1 MMNTDNINNFVD
13 ETFTKVKSAS
23 ANPLKTKSGWLEQL
37 KAIVNLIPT
46 LGGALAQEI
55 QVFQDY
61 KESEFFRKYTA
72 FILGV
77 VDTSEKERE
86 KFAEEIAKKANDAA
100 GNVIAGMVDRL
111 DNINKEV
118 ILANLTKARIEEM
131 ISIENFFR
139 LASVLERVPYID
151 LAKLSSYQTPYY
163 DEDGDTE
170 LLNST
175 GVLRP
180 VLLSEEGD
188 TYILSPLGVKLLQYG
203 LKTNVKIAN
212 VKGTSVDLSWN
223 NISEDSDV
231 YMKKALD

>member
-1 MMNTDNINNFVD
+1 MNTDNINNFVD
-13 ETFTKVKSAS
+13 ETFMKVKSAS

-188 TYILSPLGVKLLQYG
+188 TYILSLRMKWHVSRK
-203 LKTNVKIAN
+203 
-212 VKGTSVDLSWN
+212 
-223 NISEDSDV
+223 DV
-231 YMKKALD
+231 LND

>member
-1 MMNTDNINNFVD
+1 MNTDNINNFVD
-13 ETFTKVKSAS
+13 VTFTKVESTKLK
-23 ANPLKTKSGWLEQL
+23 PLTSIKGWVEQV
-37 KAIVNLIPT
+37 KALVNLVPVF
-46 LGGALAQEI
+46 GGALAQEI
-55 QVFQDY
+55 QVMQNF

-77 VDTSEKERE
+77 VDTTEKERE
-86 KFAEEIAKKANDAA
+86 KFAEEISKKANDAA

-118 ILANLTKARIEEM
+118 ILANLTMARIDDK

-139 LASVLERVPYID
+139 LASVLERIPYVD
-151 LAKLSSYQTPYY
+151 LVKLPSYQTPYY

-180 VLLSEEGD
+180 VKLSEDGD

-203 LKTNVKIAN
+203 LMTNVKKVN

-223 NISEDSDV
+223 DISDDSEV
-231 YMKKALD
+231 YMKKALE

>member
-1 MMNTDNINNFVD
+1 MNTDNINNFVD

-23 ANPLKTKSGWLEQL
+23 ANPLKTKSGWFEQL

>member
-1 MMNTDNINNFVD
+1 MNTDNINNFVD

-118 ILANLTKARIEEM
+118 ILANLTKARIDDK

-139 LASVLERVPYID
+139 LASVLERIPYID
-151 LAKLSSYQTPYY
+151 LAKLPSYHTPYY

-180 VLLSEEGD
+180 ALLSEDGD

-212 VKGTSVDLSWN
+212 IKGTSVDLSWN

>member
-1 MMNTDNINNFVD
+1 MNTDNINNFVD

-118 ILANLTKARIEEM
+118 ILANLTKARIDDK

-139 LASVLERVPYID
+139 LASVLERISYID
-151 LAKLSSYQTPYY
+151 LAKLPSYQTPYY

-180 VLLSEEGD
+180 VLLSEDGD

-212 VKGTSVDLSWN
+212 IKGTSVDLSWN

>member
-1 MMNTDNINNFVD
+1 MNTDNINNFVD

-118 ILANLTKARIEEM
+118 ILANLTKARIDDK

-139 LASVLERVPYID
+139 LASVLERIPYID
-151 LAKLSSYQTPYY
+151 LAKLPSYQTPYY

-180 VLLSEEGD
+180 VLLSEDGD

-212 VKGTSVDLSWN
+212 IKGTSVDLSWN

>member
-1 MMNTDNINNFVD
+1 MNTDNINNFVD

-72 FILGV
+72 FIFGV

-188 TYILSPLGVKLLQYG
+188 TYILSPLGIKLLQYG

>member
-1 MMNTDNINNFVD
+1 MNTDNVNNFVD
-13 ETFTKVKSAS
+13 ETFTKVKLAS

-55 QVFQDY
+55 QVIQDY
-61 KESEFFRKYTA
+61 RESEFFRKYAA

-77 VDTSEKERE
+77 VDTTEKERE

-100 GNVIAGMVDRL
+100 GNLIAGMVDRL

-118 ILANLTKARIEEM
+118 ILANLTKARIDDK

-139 LASVLERVPYID
+139 LTSVLERVPYID
-151 LAKLSSYQTPYY
+151 LAKLPSYQTPYY
-163 DEDGDTE
+163 DVDGDTE

-175 GVLRP
+175 GVLRS
-180 VLLSEEGD
+180 VLLSEDGD
-188 TYILSPLGVKLLQYG
+188 TYILSPLGVKLLQFG
-203 LKTNVKIAN
+203 LKTNVKITN

-231 YMKKALD
+231 YMKKALE

>member
-1 MMNTDNINNFVD
+1 MNTDNINNFVD

-77 VDTSEKERE
+77 VDTTEKERE

>member
-1 MMNTDNINNFVD
+1 MNTDNINNFVD
-13 ETFTKVKSAS
+13 VTFTKVESAKLK
-23 ANPLKTKSGWLEQL
+23 PLTSIKGWVEQV
-37 KAIVNLIPT
+37 KALVNLVPVF
-46 LGGALAQEI
+46 GGALAQEI
-55 QVFQDY
+55 QVMQNF

-77 VDTSEKERE
+77 VDTTEKERE
-86 KFAEEIAKKANDAA
+86 KFAEEISKKANDAA

-118 ILANLTKARIEEM
+118 ILANLTKSRIDDK

-139 LASVLERVPYID
+139 LASVLERIPYVD
-151 LAKLSSYQTPYY
+151 LVKLPLYQTPYY

-180 VLLSEEGD
+180 VKLSEDGD

-203 LKTNVKIAN
+203 LMTNVKKVN

-223 NISEDSDV
+223 DISDDSKV
-231 YMKKALD
+231 YMKKALE

>member
-1 MMNTDNINNFVD
+1 MNTDNINNFVD

>member
-1 MMNTDNINNFVD
+1 MNTDNINNFVD

-118 ILANLTKARIEEM
+118 ILANLTKARIDDK
-131 ISIENFFR
+131 ISIENFFCFVF
-139 LASVLERVPYID
+139 LLERIPYID
-151 LAKLSSYQTPYY
+151 LAKLPSYQTPYY

-180 VLLSEEGD
+180 VLLSEDGD

-212 VKGTSVDLSWN
+212 IKGTSVDLSWN

>member
-1 MMNTDNINNFVD
+1 MNTDNINNFVD
-13 ETFTKVKSAS
+13 VTFTKVESTKLK
-23 ANPLKTKSGWLEQL
+23 PLTSIKGWVEQV
-37 KAIVNLIPT
+37 KALVNLVPVF
-46 LGGALAQEI
+46 GGALAQEI
-55 QVFQDY
+55 QVMQNF

-77 VDTSEKERE
+77 VDTTEKERE
-86 KFAEEIAKKANDAA
+86 KFAEEISKKANDAA

-118 ILANLTKARIEEM
+118 ILANLTKSRIDDK

-139 LASVLERVPYID
+139 LASVLERIPYVD
-151 LAKLSSYQTPYY
+151 LVKLPLYQTPYY

-180 VLLSEEGD
+180 VKLSEDGD

-203 LKTNVKIAN
+203 LMTNVKKVN

-223 NISEDSDV
+223 DISDDSKV
-231 YMKKALD
+231 YMKKALE

>member
-1 MMNTDNINNFVD
+1 MNTDNINNFVD
-13 ETFTKVKSAS
+13 ETFTKVKLAS
-23 ANPLKTKSGWLEQL
+23 ANPLKTKSGWLDQL

-46 LGGALAQEI
+46 LGGAVAQEI

-77 VDTSEKERE
+77 VDTTETERE

-118 ILANLTKARIEEM
+118 ILANLTKARIDDK

-151 LAKLSSYQTPYY
+151 LAKLPSYQTPYY

-180 VLLSEEGD
+180 VLLSEDGD
-188 TYILSPLGVKLLQYG
+188 TYILSPLGVKLLQFG

-231 YMKKALD
+231 YMKKAFE

>member
-1 MMNTDNINNFVD
+1 MNTDNINNFVD
-13 ETFTKVKSAS
+13 ETFTKVKLAS
-23 ANPLKTKSGWLEQL
+23 TNPLKTKSGWLGQL

-46 LGGALAQEI
+46 LGGAVAQEI

-77 VDTSEKERE
+77 VDTTEKERE
-86 KFAEEIAKKANDAA
+86 KFAEEIAKKANDTA

-151 LAKLSSYQTPYY
+151 LAKLPSYQTPYY

-180 VLLSEEGD
+180 VLLSEDGD

-231 YMKKALD
+231 YMKKALE

>member
-1 MMNTDNINNFVD
+1 MNTDNINNFVD
-13 ETFTKVKSAS
+13 KTFSKVKMSS
-23 ANPLKTKSGWLEQL
+23 TNPLKTKSGWLEQL

-46 LGGALAQEI
+46 VGGSLAHEI

-72 FILGV
+72 YILGV
-77 VDTSEKERE
+77 ADVTEKERE
-86 KFAEEIAKKANDAA
+86 NFAEEIAQKAEDSA

-118 ILANLTKARIEEM
+118 ILANLTKARIEGK

-139 LASVLERVPYID
+139 LASVLERIPYID
-151 LAKLSSYQTPYY
+151 LAKLPSYQVPYY

-180 VLLSEEGD
+180 VQLSEEGD
-188 TYILSPLGVKLLQYG
+188 TYILSPIGIKLLSFG
-203 LKTNVKIAN
+203 LKINVKEVN
-212 VKGTSVDLSWN
+212 VKGTSVGLGWN
-223 NISEDSDV
+223 EISDDSDV
-231 YMKKALD
+231 YIKKALE

>member
-1 MMNTDNINNFVD
+1 MNTDNINNFVD
-13 ETFTKVKSAS
+13 VTFTKVESTKLK
-23 ANPLKTKSGWLEQL
+23 PLISIKGWVEQV
-37 KAIVNLIPT
+37 KALVNLVPVF
-46 LGGALAQEI
+46 GGALAQEI
-55 QVFQDY
+55 QVMQNF

-77 VDTSEKERE
+77 VDTTEKERE
-86 KFAEEIAKKANDAA
+86 KFAEEISKKANDAA

-118 ILANLTKARIEEM
+118 ILANLTMARIDDK

-139 LASVLERVPYID
+139 LASVLGSIPYID
-151 LAKLSSYQTPYY
+151 LAKLPSYQTPYY

-180 VLLSEEGD
+180 VLLSEDGD

-203 LKTNVKIAN
+203 LKSNVKIAN

-231 YMKKALD
+231 DIKKALE

>member
-1 MMNTDNINNFVD
+1 MNTDNINNFVD
-13 ETFTKVKSAS
+13 ETFTKVKVAS
-23 ANPLKTKSGWLEQL
+23 ANPLKTKGGWLEQL
-37 KAIVNLIPT
+37 KAIVNLIPKI
-46 LGGALAQEI
+46 GGAVAQEI

-77 VDTSEKERE
+77 VDTTEKERE

-118 ILANLTKARIEEM
+118 ILANLTKARIEGK

-139 LASVLERVPYID
+139 LASVLERIPYID
-151 LAKLSSYQTPYY
+151 LAKLPSYHTPYY

-180 VLLSEEGD
+180 VQLSEEGD
-188 TYILSPLGVKLLQYG
+188 TYILSPIGIKLLSFG
-203 LKTNVKIAN
+203 LKINVKEVN
-212 VKGTSVDLSWN
+212 VKGTSVGLGWN
-223 NISEDSDV
+223 EISDDSDV
-231 YMKKALD
+231 YIKKALK

>member
-1 MMNTDNINNFVD
+1 MNTDNINIFVD
-13 ETFTKVKSAS
+13 ETFTKVKLAS
-23 ANPLKTKSGWLEQL
+23 TNPLKTKSGWLEQL

-46 LGGALAQEI
+46 LGGAVAQEI

-77 VDTSEKERE
+77 VDTTEKERE
-86 KFAEEIAKKANDAA
+86 KFAEEIAKKANDDA

-118 ILANLTKARIEEM
+118 ILANLTKARIDDK

-151 LAKLSSYQTPYY
+151 LAKLPSYQTPYY

-180 VLLSEEGD
+180 VLLSEDGD

-203 LKTNVKIAN
+203 LKSNVKIAN

-231 YMKKALD
+231 DIKKALE

>member
-1 MMNTDNINNFVD
+1 MNTDNINNFVD
-13 ETFTKVKSAS
+13 ETFTKVKSVS

-77 VDTSEKERE
+77 VATTEKELE
-86 KFAEEIAKKANDAA
+86 KFAEEVAKKANDAA

-118 ILANLTKARIEEM
+118 ILANLTKARIDEM

-151 LAKLSSYQTPYY
+151 LAKLPSYQTPYY

-180 VLLSEEGD
+180 VHLSEEGD
-188 TYILSPLGVKLLQYG
+188 TYTLSPLGIKLLSFG
-203 LKTNVKIAN
+203 LKINVRELN
-212 VKGTSVDLSWN
+212 VKGTSVGLSWN
-223 NISEDSDV
+223 EISDDSNV
-231 YMKKALD
+231 YMKK